1 MLYSGFQ
8 TQFSLLNRPPTR
20 PLHDLIIEL
29 CMMGVVVILVA
40 VFLVSPSFIF
50 LFISNPDPLY
60 PLLAWLL
67 PSSIVN
73 NYGAF
78 IIVRFILFTIV
89 LVELF
94 RCLTTYLLMALLMV
108 VSVNDMSRRMAYM
121 LSLTGITASR
131 WRKLKT
137 ASNKVIQG
145 LKIFNHIQIYF
156 AMIETLYF
164 WELPSVLFFGSILII
179 FGNYATIK
187 LHSLLEIPLIL
198 LPPTTSI
205 GVFIMMISLVP
216 ETADVFE
223 RSVNFLRQLKASTR
237 SPYGKK
243 AAGALKPYGLKSGPF
258 FMMKNSMRKKL
269 IEVQLL
275 YTINLLLSM

>member
-29 CMMGVVVILVA
+29 CMMGVVVLSVA

-60 PLLAWLL
+60 PLLTWLL

-73 NYGAF
+73 DFGAF

-94 RCLTTYLLMALLMV
+94 RCLTAYLLMALLMV

-145 LKIFNHIQIYF
+145 LKIFNQIQIYF
-156 AMIETLYF
+156 AMNEVLYF
-164 WELPSVLFFGSILII
+164 WEIPIILTFGSVLVIL
-179 FGNYATIK
+179 GNYTTIK
-187 LHSLLEIPLIL
+187 LHSYLEMPLIL
-198 LPPTTSI
+198 LPPATSI
-205 GVFIMMISLVP
+205 GVFIMTISLVP

-223 RSVNFLRQLKASTR
+223 GSANFLRQLKASTR

-258 FMMKNSMRKKL
+258 FMMKNSMKKTL

-275 YTINLLLSM
+275 YTINFLLSM